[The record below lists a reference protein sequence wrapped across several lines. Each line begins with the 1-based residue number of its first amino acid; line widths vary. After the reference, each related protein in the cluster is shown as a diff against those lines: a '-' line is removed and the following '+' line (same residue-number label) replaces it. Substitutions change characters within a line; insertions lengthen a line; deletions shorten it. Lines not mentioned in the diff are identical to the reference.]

1 MWCVLWP
8 PACGEDG
15 WSPEQREKWTSAGR
29 SAYSPAH
36 TAPCPTPSL
45 HSLPLLLPVR
55 WLVRGHP
62 PARSRASAAMRT
74 DRYLLS
80 TCGEPTWASLRWVL
94 FVAVSA
100 HKWYWAA
107 GAVFP
112 RILPVLVPKFK
123 EGNARGTRRS
133 GPPVRPPWDRR
144 IGTVLSLR

>member
-1 MWCVLWP
+1 MEPRAEGEEVDKRRQVCPQPTAQPTQPHVPPPPSIRCLSRSPSVGLCVV
-8 PACGEDG
+8 
-15 WSPEQREKWTSAGR
+15 T
-29 SAYSPAH
+29 
-36 TAPCPTPSL
+36 T
-45 HSLPLLLPVR
+45 
-55 WLVRGHP
+55 

-74 DRYLLS
+74 DRYLPS

-133 GPPVRPPWDRR
+133 GPPVRPPWNRR